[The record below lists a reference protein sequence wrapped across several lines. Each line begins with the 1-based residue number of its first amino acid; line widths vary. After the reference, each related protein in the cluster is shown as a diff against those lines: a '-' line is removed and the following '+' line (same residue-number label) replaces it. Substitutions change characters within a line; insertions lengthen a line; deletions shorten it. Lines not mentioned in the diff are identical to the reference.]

1 MEGWSEDELLQLASR
16 MATVPAEPGVFLDRW
31 PFIISG
37 RPMARPANDASV
49 PLREAAKPVVR
60 LLKTPA
66 ECWAAVPAAHA
77 LALRNSSS
85 KGVVT
90 EEERVRVAG
99 VVEQLTRDS
108 YSFEEGEEL
117 SRRARAEQRKHGVE
131 WSYSETDAVFL
142 AEIVLKLK
150 RLHGHLLAPGGVLV
164 ELGCGLGKVSFGAVM
179 AHAFERVLGFEALPQ
194 LHEGAEALARRFV
207 ERCLP
212 TLSAAERSAR
222 KELRIE
228 VLCADFLLDDSWL
241 MAGTCVF
248 CDLTC
253 FNPQLSARLYSLA
266 AELAHG
272 AVLVTLSRP
281 LGGRAAEAFFLL
293 WQETALTNWGE
304 TTAFV
309 YERKPTNDLGA
320 KDARSSQRD
329 ARAKPTSDVS
339 DPDAD
344 DDENASD
351 GDDG

>member
-1 MEGWSEDELLQLASR
+1 MLGGGARRARARTTKQQQQR
-16 MATVPAEPGVFLDRW
+16 RRDRGGARARR
-31 PFIISG
+31 G
-37 RPMARPANDASV
+37 RR
-49 PLREAAKPVVR
+49 R
-60 LLKTPA
+60 
-66 ECWAAVPAAHA
+66 AAHEGLV
-77 LALRNSSS
+77 LARSCVQQR
-85 KGVVT
+85 KR
-90 EEERVRVAG
+90 ERVKHHTYLSRAPNCLSCTKAPACGCV
-99 VVEQLTRDS
+99 LS

-241 MAGTCVF
+241 MARAPASCVIF
-248 CDLTC
+248 
-253 FNPQLSARLYSLA
+253 
-266 AELAHG
+266 
-272 AVLVTLSRP
+272 V
-281 LGGRAAEAFFLL
+281 FL
-293 WQETALTNWGE
+293 
-304 TTAFV
+304 
-309 YERKPTNDLGA
+309 
-320 KDARSSQRD
+320 
-329 ARAKPTSDVS
+329 
-339 DPDAD
+339 
-344 DDENASD
+344 
-351 GDDG
+351 